1 MRVPGSGPSYSTL
14 ALPSYTRR
22 RLFILRIL
30 VPAVVSAGMAYG
42 QRLPLK
48 LLRDST
54 CCSARRGVGARWERG
69 ADSSRTPVGKQS
81 KHLAGYQ
88 ALDAQPIRRRLRSP
102 KCRDSACRTNAL
114 ADGD

>member
-42 QRLPLK
+42 QRLPLI

-54 CCSARRGVGARWERG
+54 CCSARRGVGARLERG
-69 ADSSRTPVGKQS
+69 ADSSRTPGGKQS
-81 KHLAGYQ
+81 KHLAKNQ
-88 ALDAQPIRRRLRSP
+88 ALSAQPTRRQQRSP
-102 KCRDSACRTNAL
+102 HGLNSACGTKAL
-114 ADGD
+114 ADSD